1 MRKGMTLVEL
11 LVSIAIV
18 GLLIALLLPAVQKIR
33 ESSLRLQSV
42 NNLRQIALAFQN
54 YAGERGGAI
63 PPLVADDRS
72 TPLFLLLPYLEQQ
85 PLYDLCLART
95 QIHGAAF
102 QRLIDERKPVP
113 VFLNPLDPSSDHAD
127 PADILIVKAVFAIT
141 VTSYVLNA
149 QVFASCRRLTAVT
162 DGTSNTAFFTEQYWD
177 CGSYQFHFASSY
189 APGSFSTGSRRSTF
203 ADGGPAVDKGS
214 YRDDCY
220 PVSRGNPPVTTANR
234 HNAIFQVQPRWQD
247 CDPRVPNASSS
258 AGLQA
263 AMGDG
268 SVRIFSPSTSPSVFW
283 GAVTPNSGEVI
294 AFD

>member
-18 GLLIALLLPAVQKIR
+18 GLLIALLLPAVQKVR

-42 NNLRQIALAFQN
+42 NNLRQIALAFQS
-54 YAGERGGAI
+54 YASERGGTI
-63 PPLVADDRS
+63 PPLVTDDGS
-72 TPLFLLLPYLEQQ
+72 TPLFLLLPHLEQQ
-85 PLYDLCLART
+85 PLYELCLRRT

-113 VFLNPLDPSSDHAD
+113 VFLNPLDPSSTHAD
-127 PADILIVKAVFAIT
+127 PADILVVKAVFAIT

-149 QVFASCRRLTAVT
+149 QVFASCRRMTAVS
-162 DGTSNTAFFTEQYWD
+162 DGTSNTVFFTEQYWD
-177 CGSYQFHFASSY
+177 CGRYQFHFASNY
-189 APGSFSTGSRRSTF
+189 APGSFSTGSRRATF
-203 ADGGPAVDKGS
+203 ADAGPALEDPP
-214 YRDDCY
+214 YRDDYY
-220 PVSRGNPPVTTANR
+220 PVPRGNPPMTSANR
-234 HNAIFQVQPRWQD
+234 HNAMFQVQPREQD
-247 CDPRVPNASSS
+247 CDPRLPNASSS

-268 SVRIFSPSTSPSVFW
+268 SVRIFAPSTAPSVFW